1 MPIKP
6 LNFNTLTAASPYTIG
21 SAPDNLVGY
30 TKPSGSSNLVIVDVG
45 GTKYF
50 RSENSSNAVFKDDT
64 VLTGAVRKSRV
75 TLGITNGNSNGSA
88 LLDGSDNGYVA
99 LTSDGTGN
107 TRLFKIVNSQLGA
120 QVGASITKTHAD
132 NQVREIRWE
141 TGGIISLWDGATQI
155 GTNFSDTTY
164 TPIYAGALSRGGFL
178 RAMESE
184 YVSAYQI
191 NTFTDPIIPGAAASG
206 TQTGY
211 VDGAITADFGGIAFT
226 GTVSGSS
233 LSGSVSSF
241 VDGGLCPLLPAAS
254 VSGTFTQG
262 GNTANL
268 TRAVSVPTGLQ
279 ELRDGGGSPANFAGL
294 VLGDPKYLGQPFAD
308 AGNPL
313 TTNDRAYWDPA
324 YGFLI
329 DQDGRI
335 RLNATDHPTDPVPS
349 LPYTTTI
356 WIRRGADGRVYSHSV
371 VISESG
377 AIVVTPSVA
386 PRSRSL
392 LRVSGNT
399 LTIDGA
405 AHTNGQPVSL
415 SPYGGIQSGINGQ
428 WLAQS
433 VSASAGSLVVDGV
446 TITPPK
452 ALYLSPAGKLTAT
465 PNGRPVATVRA

>member
-1 MPIKP
+1 MPIKS

-30 TKPSGSSNLVIVDVG
+30 TKPSGSSNVVISDVG

-64 VLTGAVRKSRV
+64 TLTGGVRKCRV
-75 TLGITNGNSNGSA
+75 TLGLTNGSANGPA

-120 QVGASITKTHAD
+120 QIGASITKTHAD

-141 TGGIISLWDGATQI
+141 TGGVISLWDGATQI
-155 GTNFSDTTY
+155 GTNFNDTTY

-191 NTFTDPIIPGAAASG
+191 NTFTDPTVPGAPASG
-206 TQTGY
+206 TQTGF
-211 VDGAITADFGGIAFT
+211 VNGAITADFGGLTFT
-226 GTVSGSS
+226 GSVSGSA

-254 VSGTFTQG
+254 VSGMFTQG
-262 GNTANL
+262 GNTASL
-268 TRAVSVPTGLQ
+268 TRAVSVPAGLR

-294 VLGDPKYLGQPFAD
+294 VTDDPKYLPKPFVD
-308 AGNPL
+308 AGSPI
-313 TTNDRAYWDPA
+313 TTDDRAYWDPA
-324 YGFLI
+324 YGLII

-356 WIRRGADGRVYSHSV
+356 WVRRGADGRVYAHSI

-377 AIVVTPSVA
+377 AVVVTPSIA

-392 LRVSGNT
+392 LRVSGST

-415 SPYGGIQSGINGQ
+415 SPYGGIQPGINGQ